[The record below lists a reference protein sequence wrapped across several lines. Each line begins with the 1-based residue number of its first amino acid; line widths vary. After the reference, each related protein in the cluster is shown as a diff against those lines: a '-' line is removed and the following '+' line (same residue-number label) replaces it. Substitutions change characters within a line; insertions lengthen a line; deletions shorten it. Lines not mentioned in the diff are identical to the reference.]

1 MLTTPN
7 TIPDAFRE
15 DPQFKAWASVFD
27 ALSQC
32 PRAGEVVC
40 NFAGVQPSG
49 QAAAFLW
56 LEGLGRFG
64 LIALGG
70 HYSVDPA
77 ARQWSCQDPSGAAAA
92 SDPRQR
98 AADAAMSMR
107 RQIHERTDFEVFVIP
122 VVVFTDMEP
131 DSAIVREA
139 SRTNVCAVFGAH
151 RLLSELDAALQRI
164 EVRRPPSAE
173 HVRNEAHALKRA
185 FGIDAAQPA
194 ADSNLD
200 AEPPADP
207 NTDAADQAT
216 VEDLSLSAHS
226 ITITIN
232 RVDQLI
238 VRPAPG
244 AGPIIQ
250 N

>member
-15 DPQFKAWASVFD
+15 DPQFKPWVSVFD

-32 PRAGEVVC
+32 QRVGEVVC
-40 NFAGVQPSG
+40 NFAGLQPSG
-49 QAAAFLW
+49 QVAAFLW

-70 HYSVDPA
+70 HYCVDPA
-77 ARQWSCQDPSGAAAA
+77 ARQWFCHGPSGGAAAP
-92 SDPRQR
+92 DPRQR

-107 RQIHERTDFEVFVIP
+107 RQIHEQTDFEVFVIP

-131 DSAIVREA
+131 DPAIVKEA
-139 SRTNVCAVFGAH
+139 SRTNVCAVFGTDG
-151 RLLSELDAALQRI
+151 LLSDLDAALQRI
-164 EVRRPPSAE
+164 EVRRPPSAD
-173 HVRNEAHALKRA
+173 HVRNEARALKVA

-194 ADSNLD
+194 ADPDS
-200 AEPPADP
+200 
-207 NTDAADQAT
+207 DAADQAT

-226 ITITIN
+226 ITIHIA

-238 VRPAPG
+238 VKPAPG